1 MNAPYF
7 RTLTCVMAVLFTF
20 SLPTRFEILASS
32 APKTWPGPE
41 NIEMGHVSVRD
52 RPKRLFLVTA
62 VTETGAEIQLLVSAV
77 TVTRP
82 KLTNDLLP

>member
-7 RTLTCVMAVLFTF
+7 RTLTCVMAVLFT
-20 SLPTRFEILASS
+20 SVCQPDLKCLASS

-41 NIEMGHVSVRD
+41 NVEMGHVSVRD

>member
-1 MNAPYF
+1 MV
-7 RTLTCVMAVLFTF
+7 TL
-20 SLPTRFEILASS
+20 
-32 APKTWPGPE
+32 
-41 NIEMGHVSVRD
+41 SVTRD

-82 KLTNDLLP
+82 FLSIFAFLIASSVAWK